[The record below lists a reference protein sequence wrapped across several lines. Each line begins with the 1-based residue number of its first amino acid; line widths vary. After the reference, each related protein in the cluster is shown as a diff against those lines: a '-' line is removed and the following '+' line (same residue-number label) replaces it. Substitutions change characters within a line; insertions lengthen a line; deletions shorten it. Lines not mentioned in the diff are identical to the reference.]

1 MERARDIATPGSS
14 ARIVGGLLE
23 IRVPQTIGDR
33 QGPVTISRLP
43 LSDVTAVVFSTEAA
57 TISAAALAAGS
68 TVTPTPVELA

>member
-23 IRVPQTIGDR
+23 IRV
-33 QGPVTISRLP
+33 